1 MTEDFDELVSA
12 TEEILADWD
21 TVDLSSLTVGTDTVG
36 TDVTL
41 DGDQLRLAA
50 EALHARQDKG
60 PAPPPKYLPDWVL
73 STISSDHLRACGQ
86 GVTPDLVFG
95 INVPDVND
103 PSLAVLDRSKCTLV
117 LIEVGF
123 CADLRCHQ
131 KYQAKLDKYEPLLQE
146 LRRTWGHVHL
156 VIVPIGCAG
165 TLLARTQEALAA
177 ALATNP
183 SRPPIKEAAQLMK
196 RLSAFAAQRLLSIIQ
211 TRYRSTAP
219 TQSSQGPV
227 GPRGSQTYSLTHA
240 RRPP

>member
-1 MTEDFDELVSA
+1 
-12 TEEILADWD
+12 
-21 TVDLSSLTVGTDTVG
+21 
-36 TDVTL
+36 
-41 DGDQLRLAA
+41 
-50 EALHARQDKG
+50 
-60 PAPPPKYLPDWVL
+60 
-73 STISSDHLRACGQ
+73 
-86 GVTPDLVFG
+86 
-95 INVPDVND
+95 
-103 PSLAVLDRSKCTLV
+103 
-117 LIEVGF
+117 
-123 CADLRCHQ
+123 
-131 KYQAKLDKYEPLLQE
+131 LQE